1 MEDLIWIDKRALV
14 LLNAVARELAASE
27 YGYGTSHPGP
37 PLALEAIDHGGLRV
51 TWCQEYGIGPRDYDP
66 DCRARLSRIASG
78 VQARVGGRVSAHVS
92 ERAAC
97 LCVEVRP

>member
-1 MEDLIWIDKRALV
+1 MRKFRF
-14 LLNAVARELAASE
+14 E
-27 YGYGTSHPGP
+27 YGINDDGLIGWK
-37 PLALEAIDHGGLRV
+37 PLW

-78 VQARVGGRVSAHVS
+78 VQARVGGRVTGHVS

-97 LCVEVRP
+97 LCVEVKP